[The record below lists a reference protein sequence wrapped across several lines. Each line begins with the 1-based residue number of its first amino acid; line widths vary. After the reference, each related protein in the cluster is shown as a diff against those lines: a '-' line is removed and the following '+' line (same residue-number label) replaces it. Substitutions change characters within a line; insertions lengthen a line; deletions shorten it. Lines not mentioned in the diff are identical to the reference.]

1 MGKKSIKRAVS
12 ILCAAAVL
20 LTSETYNVQGL
31 NASADI
37 ASLESEIAALREQ
50 NEKRRE
56 EIEKFGGDIGD
67 NDEAMSLISEQI
79 DGVNE
84 ELAKY
89 KELIKAKET
98 DIDNKFIEI
107 SEVEKQIAD
116 EEAEI
121 ERKNTEVA
129 RLNEE
134 NAENLRRFA
143 KLARALYI
151 NDVSDKMPVLNG
163 SSDWYDYYMYSDV
176 IENIGKQS
184 LEFMKELTASIDE
197 QERLIA
203 ELNADIDSLD
213 KSRLAL
219 EAEREEFSRQ
229 MDELVGQRA
238 ELEANAEEKRNDLY
252 KLTAEN
258 EELRDKIGELQ
269 SEIAENNA
277 ALDALNAELEEL
289 IRAEQQKNP
298 DRTEYGGDL
307 IWPLE
312 DHFGY
317 IATYFGYDAELDRQH
332 RGIDVGDRGIGGSNI
347 YAAQSGTV
355 IAVVDYCPHD
365 FGKNWRCG
373 CGGGY
378 GRYIIIDHGGG
389 LSTLYAHCRA
399 IYVYEGQEVSRGD
412 VIGLVGST
420 GYSFADH
427 LHFEVRENGTAVDPF
442 NYV

>member
-1 MGKKSIKRAVS
+1 MQRKSLKRAVLP
-12 ILCAAAVL
+12 ICAVML
-20 LTSETYNVQGL
+20 LSVSSGAEKRL
-31 NASADI
+31 SASADI
-37 ASLESEIAALREQ
+37 ASIESEIAELREK
-50 NEKRRE
+50 NEQRRA
-56 EIEKFGGDIGD
+56 EIEKFGGDIGE
-67 NDEAMSLISEQI
+67 NDTAMALISEQI

-84 ELAKY
+84 ELVKY
-89 KELIKAKET
+89 KQLIKAKET
-98 DIDNKFIEI
+98 AIDDKFLEI
-107 SEVEKQIAD
+107 SGVEKQIAD
-116 EEAEI
+116 EEAQI
-121 ERKNTEVA
+121 ELKKADVA
-129 RLNEE
+129 ELNGE

-151 NDVSDKMPVLNG
+151 NDVSDKIPVLNG
-163 SSDWYDYYMYSDV
+163 SSDWYEYYMYSDV

-197 QERLIA
+197 QEHLIE
-203 ELNADIDSLD
+203 ELNADIDALD

-219 EAEREEFSRQ
+219 EAERAEFVRQ
-229 MDELVGQRA
+229 MDELVEQRA
-238 ELEANAEEKRNDLY
+238 ELEAQAEEKRADLY
-252 KLTAEN
+252 DLTAQN
-258 EELRDKIGELQ
+258 EELRGKIGDLET
-269 SEIAENNA
+269 EIAENNA

-289 IRAEQQKNP
+289 IRASQESNP
-298 DRTEYGGDL
+298 DRVEYGGDL

-355 IAVVDYCPHD
+355 ISVVNYCGHDY
-365 FGKNWRCG
+365 GKNWSCG

-378 GRYIIIDHGGG
+378 GRYIVIDHGGV
-389 LSTLYAHCRA
+389 LSTLYAHCRE
-399 IYVYEGQEVSRGD
+399 IYVYEGQQVSRGD
-412 VIGLVGST
+412 IIGLVGST

-442 NYV
+442 NYL